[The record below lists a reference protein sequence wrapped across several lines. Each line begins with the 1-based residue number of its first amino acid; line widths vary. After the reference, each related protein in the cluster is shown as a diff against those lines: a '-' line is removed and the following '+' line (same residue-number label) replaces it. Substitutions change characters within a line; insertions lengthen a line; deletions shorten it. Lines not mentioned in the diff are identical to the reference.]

1 MNNIKKYLN
10 NGEVA
15 LAIIFIVVFVF
26 FSFASEYFFTL
37 RNIMNVSGQL
47 SIILIASIGFAVL
60 LIAGEVDIS
69 IGSLLAFV
77 AIPLVQV
84 MNYTES
90 VALGIVVCLIFG
102 AIIGLING
110 FLSIYLKISSLIV
123 TLGMLFI
130 LRGATLALTRLITG
144 RTQVPGLRV
153 LIENDPIAW
162 IFATDTFKWLFIW
175 LGSMKFIDLRT
186 HEGAQK
192 EIQDVAFACL
202 EIATDLWPESVGSYR
217 NNKGV

>member
-1 MNNIKKYLN
+1 MSNMKKYLN

-15 LAIIFIVVFVF
+15 LAIIFIVVFIF

-90 VALGIVVCLIFG
+90 DVLGIVVCLIFG
-102 AIIGLING
+102 AIIGMTAIFG
-110 FLSIYLKISSLIV
+110 SEIGIV
-123 TLGMLFI
+123 FNE
-130 LRGATLALTRLITG
+130 
-144 RTQVPGLRV
+144 Q
-153 LIENDPIAW
+153 
-162 IFATDTFKWLFIW
+162 
-175 LGSMKFIDLRT
+175 SKF
-186 HEGAQK
+186 
-192 EIQDVAFACL
+192 
-202 EIATDLWPESVGSYR
+202 
-217 NNKGV
+217 

>member
-1 MNNIKKYLN
+1 MKRHKKISSRLRSDKMSNIKKYLN

-15 LAIIFIVVFVF
+15 LAIILIVVFTF

-130 LRGATLALTRLITG
+130 LRGTVYLYTG
-144 RTQVPGLRV
+144 QR
-153 LIENDPIAW
+153 PISDELYSDFFFY
-162 IFATDTFKWLFIW
+162 I
-175 LGSMKFIDLRT
+175 
-186 HEGAQK
+186 H
-192 EIQDVAFACL
+192 
-202 EIATDLWPESVGSYR
+202 
-217 NNKGV
+217 

>member
-1 MNNIKKYLN
+1 MNNLKKYLN
-10 NGEVA
+10 NGEIA
-15 LAIIFIVVFVF
+15 LAIIFNCSFYF

-77 AIPLVQV
+77 ALPLVQI

-110 FLSIYLKISSLIV
+110 FLSIYLGISSLIV
-123 TLGMLFI
+123 TLGMI
-130 LRGATLALTRLITG
+130 LRAVYLYTGQRPISDEPIFSLILEMENYLELS
-144 RTQVPGLRV
+144 LRC
-153 LIENDPIAW
+153 INW
-162 IFATDTFKWLFIW
+162 YFNFINIHIYYE
-175 LGSMKFIDLRT
+175 KY
-186 HEGAQK
+186 Q
-192 EIQDVAFACL
+192 
-202 EIATDLWPESVGSYR
+202 LWKKTICYWR
-217 NNKGV
+217 KC